1 MNVEQIKKLVPEI
14 GDIPLYIVD
23 IANLAITAFSQGH
36 SLETAQMCLNGA
48 AAGWFQGTDGP
59 VLGIQIDALLL
70 QRLSEKELRAVMLH
84 EVGHIKMGHIPT
96 LEETLSGVGLK
107 GTFEGR
113 EQEADKYA
121 LDHGADIVDLC
132 NGIKGVAQVQLAQ
145 TIVAYK
151 GIKGVDMPQA
161 TIRRVV
167 RGTLVDHKERVRA
180 LLSILRRTKQGY

>member
-1 MNVEQIKKLVPEI
+1 MNVEKIKSLVPEI

-23 IANLAITAFSQGH
+23 IAELAVSAFTQGH

-48 AAGWFQGTDGP
+48 AAGWFHGVDGP

-70 QRLSEKELRAVMLH
+70 QRLSKEELRAIILH

-113 EQEADKYA
+113 EMEADQFA
-121 LDHGADIVDLC
+121 LEHGADILDLC

-151 GIKGVDMPQA
+151 GIKGVSMPEA
-161 TIRRVV
+161 TIRRIV
-167 RGTLVDHKERVRA
+167 RGSLVDHKVRVRA
-180 LLSILRRTKQGY
+180 LLTILRREKQGY

>member
-1 MNVEQIKKLVPEI
+1 MNVDQIKKLVPEI

-23 IANLAITAFSQGH
+23 IAELAVSAFTQGH

-48 AAGWFQGTDGP
+48 AAGWFHGVDGP

-70 QRLSEKELRAVMLH
+70 QHMTAAELRAVLLH
-84 EVGHIKMGHIPT
+84 EVGHIRLGHVPS

-113 EQEADKYA
+113 EIEADMFS
-121 LDHGADIVDLC
+121 LEHGSDIVDLC
-132 NGIKGVAQVQLAQ
+132 NGIKAVAKVQLAQ

-151 GIKGVDMPQA
+151 GIKGVAMPEA

-167 RGTLVDHKERVRA
+167 RGSLVVHKVRIRA
-180 LLSILRRTKQGY
+180 LLTILRRTKQGY